1 MRMGTAGAPLIALC
15 LAATTPARAE
25 ELPTRFEA
33 AVRAAVGFPI
43 GNATGETTRAPSG
56 TSLSDLV
63 SWTVPLELELG
74 ARIGPAFVGGYVSY
88 AFGKAGSALEGG
100 TSRSANNVRF
110 GFEVLWH
117 LGPDRPVDPW
127 VGLGVGYEW
136 LNLSIGTASGAL
148 TGTARGF
155 EWVNLQLGIDF
166 LLGRS
171 FRLGP
176 FVRSRV
182 AQYDTGSLGLINQQ
196 GGEASSTGDIQSKA
210 VHTWIDVGLR
220 FAFLL

>member
-1 MRMGTAGAPLIALC
+1 MRMGLAGAPLLALC
-15 LAATTPARAE
+15 LAATPVTAE

-33 AVRAAVGFPI
+33 AVRAAAGFPI
-43 GNATGETTRAPSG
+43 GSATGETTLKPNG
-56 TSLSDLV
+56 TPLADLM
-63 SWTVPLELELG
+63 SWSVPLELELG

-88 AFGKAGSALEGG
+88 AFAKAGSALEAG
-100 TSRSANNVRF
+100 TSRSASNVRF

-117 LGPDRPVDPW
+117 LSPEHAVDPW

-136 LNLSIGTASGAL
+136 LNLSIGGAGGGAI
-148 TGTARGF
+148 TGSVRGF

-166 LLGRS
+166 TLGRN

-182 AQYDTGSLGLINQQ
+182 GQYDTGSLGVLNTQ
-196 GGEASSTGDIQSKA
+196 GGGASTTGDIQSKA